1 MSFFYIYPYI
11 PSYGSENTSAT
22 YPLAVEV
29 DGRSITQTVTSK
41 NYYGVPD
48 KLLSLQSTYK
58 TFFADISAGTEH
70 TLTISYDSNFIG
82 DKEVDLFISAFPVKQ
97 KQMVDRENISNV
109 SSVVWND
116 NKTFVTIKFTHSY
129 KLFDDYMLYVAFF
142 PKAGSTPVETYTFKR
157 NANIVNATCNYT
169 NGEEIDINKPIYI
182 TADTGYQ
189 FDGTQYPITYNDTVG
204 YFTISEDK
212 SKLTYLDFQ
221 SDTNYEINSDI
232 VANAIPT
239 VKYEFLLE
247 GNIVNATCNY
257 ANGDEIDTS
266 KAIVITAIEGYQF
279 TGSYNIYYG
288 ENTGVF
294 TVSSDKKTL
303 TFDKLTSGYNYIIKE
318 DIQATAV
325 PKSMLT
331 ITGIL
336 ANCTCNYSDGEE
348 INNYKRLEITVADN
362 FYFKDDFAILKGSES
377 VALNKNE
384 DKTLLYL
391 DLDDS
396 YNYTIANNIYG
407 TKATTKY
414 QVKISGTLTNCTCN
428 YTNGEYISIFK
439 PQIIVTAN
447 KGYEFK
453 LNTYYLSEG
462 ATDVEFEK
470 SEDSTTLTYTIDSGY
485 TYYLEDTY
493 KATKAVN
500 LPADFIHLYTL
511 TKEQLNALAK
521 VRFNTSGETP
531 VDYGVFINKLYYLP
545 FAIDEKYLGESEQ
558 ITLGYYTAT
567 TQGTLLEY
575 DTLTYELPAITYE
588 GKYGNVYDYKGI
600 SFEFNVPFFEK
611 FELEAKYVVGQT
623 LSFIIKFNVYSN
635 KASLYVKSTVSSG
648 YIYNADCVLGVDI
661 PYMSTDNRVTI
672 NNTGELNSN
681 LTNEICLTVY
691 RNSPAGT
698 VDEYGHEV
706 NKYVTIG
713 DIKGKCTFDECT
725 IVSSVATDVELR
737 QITDLLNHG
746 VTIA

>member
-1 MSFFYIYPYI
+1 MAYFYVFPYI
-11 PSYGSENTSAT
+11 PSYGTSNTSAK
-22 YPLAVEV
+22 YPLDVQV
-29 DGRSITQTVTSK
+29 DGVSVTQTITSQ
-41 NYYGVPD
+41 NYYGIPD
-48 KLLSLQSTYK
+48 KLISLQATYK
-58 TFFADISAGTEH
+58 TFYATITPNEEH

-82 DKEVDLFISAFPVKQ
+82 DKEVELFISAHPRTQ
-97 KQMVDRENISNV
+97 KEMVDRQNITNV

-129 KLFDDYMLYVAFF
+129 TLFDSYMLYVAFF

-212 SKLTYLDFQ
+212 SKLTYFDFQ

-232 VANAIPT
+232 VANVIPT

-247 GNIVNATCNY
+247 GSIVNATCNY

-266 KAIVITAIEGYQF
+266 KSIVITAIEGYQF

-288 ENTGVF
+288 ENTGMF

-336 ANCTCNYSDGEE
+336 ANCTCNYYDGEE

-377 VALNKNE
+377 IALNKNE

-391 DLDDS
+391 DLDAS

-428 YTNGEYISIFK
+428 YTNGEYINIFK

-470 SEDSTTLTYTIDSGY
+470 SEDNTTLTYTIDSGY

-611 FELEAKYVVGQT
+611 FELESKYVVGQT

-691 RNSPAGT
+691 RNTPAGT

-713 DIKGKCTFDECT
+713 DVKGKCTFDECT
-725 IVSSVATDVELR
+725 IVSSVATDIELR
-737 QITDLLNHG
+737 QIIDLLNHG

>member
-1 MSFFYIYPYI
+1 MSLSGYFIMYRPDYGKYSANASTILDIQCNGTSLTKYSSTMYCGI
-11 PSYGSENTSAT
+11 PE
-22 YPLAVEV
+22 
-29 DGRSITQTVTSK
+29 
-41 NYYGVPD
+41 
-48 KLLSLQSTYK
+48 KLISLQGSGYR
-58 TFFADISAGTEH
+58 
-70 TLTISYDSNFIG
+70 TIITVPTNQEFTITVSFDSNFIG
-82 DKEVDLFISAFPVKQ
+82 DIDTELFACVTKYANYNNLKNGEGITI
-97 KQMVDRENISNV
+97 N
-109 SSVVWND
+109 SVTWND
-116 NKTFVTIKFTHSY
+116 NKTFCTIKALTPIQSSDNYF
-129 KLFDDYMLYVAFF
+129 FYMAFF
-142 PKAGSTPVETYTFKR
+142 PKAGSAPTETYTFKR
-157 NANIVNATCNYT
+157 NSNIVNATCNYA
-169 NGEEIDINKPIYI
+169 NGEEINVNKPIYI

-189 FDGTQYPITYNDTVG
+189 FDGSQYPITYNDTVA
-204 YFTISEDK
+204 YFTISDDK

-221 SDTNYEINSDI
+221 SATNYEINSDI
-232 VANAIPT
+232 IANAIPT

-266 KAIVITAIEGYQF
+266 KAIVITAIDGYQF

-288 ENTGVF
+288 ENTGTF
-294 TVSSDKKTL
+294 TVSADKKSL

-318 DIQATAV
+318 DIHATAV
-325 PKSMLT
+325 PKSALT
-331 ITGIL
+331 ITGVL
-336 ANCTCNYSDGEE
+336 ANCTCNYTDGEE
-348 INNYKRLEITVADN
+348 INNYKRLEIAVADN
-362 FYFKDDFAILKGSES
+362 FYFKDDFTILKDSES

-391 DLDDS
+391 ELDDS

-428 YTNGEYISIFK
+428 YADGEYISIFK

-462 ATDVEFEK
+462 ATDVEFDK
-470 SEDSTTLTYTIDSGY
+470 SEDSTTLTYTIASGY

-521 VRFNTSGETP
+521 VRFNTTGETA

-545 FAIDEKYLGESEQ
+545 FVIDEKYLGESEN

-575 DTLTYELPAITYE
+575 DTLTYELPSIEYV

-600 SFEFNVPFFEK
+600 SFEFNIPFFEK

-661 PYMSTDNRVTI
+661 PYMSTDNKVTI

-681 LTNEICLTVY
+681 LTNEVCLTVY
-691 RNSPAGT
+691 RNTPIGT
-698 VDEYGHEV
+698 VDECGHSV
-706 NKYVTIG
+706 NQYVTIG
-713 DIKGKCTFDECT
+713 DVVGKCVFDECT
-725 IVSSVATDVELR
+725 IVSSVATDRELE
-737 QITDLLNHG
+737 QVTALLKQG